1 MKLVH
6 CTWGGGGVGGEGWGE
21 WAQLQFPSPT
31 LDPPQG
37 ISNLMNAH
45 GLNGKQMLMYPGNS
59 VVTQSTRVINSE
71 EECLLLNGGYK
82 AIRQLHIYVKVIC
95 SLLVD
100 TWLIIGDLRYSCSDS
115 NFYNS

>member
-1 MKLVH
+1 MPSYV
-6 CTWGGGGVGGEGWGE
+6 CTLE
-21 WAQLQFPSPT
+21 AQAQAGP

-59 VVTQSTRVINSE
+59 VVTPSTRVINSE

-100 TWLIIGDLRYSCSDS
+100 TWLIISGLRYSCSDS